1 MFKTVVEYALSFS
14 STLREKKNINGEF
27 MKIFEEVSNQKVL
40 SDDGPLRAVCD
51 TCRYRIETSWKRN
64 CKL

>member
-14 STLREKKNINGEF
+14 STLREKKYINGEF

-51 TCRYRIETSWKRN
+51 TCRYRIETS
-64 CKL
+64 

>member
-1 MFKTVVEYALSFS
+1 MFQTVVEYALSFS

-51 TCRYRIETSWKRN
+51 TCRYKIETS
-64 CKL
+64 

>member
-40 SDDGPLRAVCD
+40 SDNGPLRAVCD
-51 TCRYRIETSWKRN
+51 TCRYRIETS
-64 CKL
+64 

>member
-27 MKIFEEVSNQKVL
+27 MKIFKEVFNQKVL
-40 SDDGPLRAVCD
+40 PDDGHPRAIF
-51 TCRYRIETSWKRN
+51 RHLS
-64 CKL
+64 L

>member
-51 TCRYRIETSWKRN
+51 TCRYKIETS
-64 CKL
+64 

>member
-51 TCRYRIETSWKRN
+51 TCRYRIETS
-64 CKL
+64 

>member
-14 STLREKKNINGEF
+14 STLREKGNINSEF
-27 MKIFEEVSNQKVL
+27 MKIFDEVFNQKVL
-40 SDDGPLRAVCD
+40 PDDVPLRAFCD
-51 TCRYRIETSWKRN
+51 TCLYRIETSWKRN